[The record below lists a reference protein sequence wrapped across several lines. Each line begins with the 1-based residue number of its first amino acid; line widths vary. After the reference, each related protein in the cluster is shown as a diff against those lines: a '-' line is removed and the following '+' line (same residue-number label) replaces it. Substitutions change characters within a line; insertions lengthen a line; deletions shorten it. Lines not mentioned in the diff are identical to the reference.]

1 MPVSSEDSKSYE
13 PDFPSERY
21 CGSTVYLTPYKATID
36 GICHRRLCVGK
47 ASDLEL
53 MNMKIESMFLSV
65 RVKAELKQCCR
76 DSSYMTNVV
85 VMASSTTTFG
95 RHGSAVDGSLLTTR
109 FMGRIPVWPWPV
121 LVLALR

>member
-1 MPVSSEDSKSYE
+1 MPVFSEDSKSYE

-36 GICHRRLCVGK
+36 SICHRRLCVGK

-53 MNMKIESMFLSV
+53 MNMKIESMFLAV

-85 VMASSTTTFG
+85 VMAPITTTFR
-95 RHGSAVDGSLLTTR
+95 RHGSAVDGTVSSQQEGSGVESR
-109 FMGRIPVWPWPV
+109 FGPG
-121 LVLALR
+121 LYLC